1 MHKTFLSIVLFF
13 VATAALAQAGM
24 VVPLKDAL
32 KDDIP
37 LDAYLDTLGRI
48 APAAREG
55 ADTYLNAFRRRCGR
69 PLTVIELR
77 RAIADGAGEPVL
89 MAMMRAASLRDTAAL
104 QRLSNAVSCVRRM

>member
-1 MHKTFLSIVLFF
+1 MRRTFLLIALSLFAA
-13 VATAALAQAGM
+13 VALAESEA
-24 VVPLKDAL
+24 PL

-48 APAAREG
+48 APAARAG
-55 ADTYLNAFRRRCGR
+55 ADAYLNAFQRRCGR

-89 MAMMRAASLRDTAAL
+89 MAMMRAASQHDTATL
-104 QRLSNAVSCVRRM
+104 QRLSSSVSCVRRM

>member
-1 MHKTFLSIVLFF
+1 MRRTFLLIALSFF
-13 VATAALAQAGM
+13 AAVALAESETAA
-24 VVPLKDAL
+24 PL

-48 APAAREG
+48 APAARAG
-55 ADTYLNAFRRRCGR
+55 ADAYLHAFQRRCGR

-89 MAMMRAASLRDTAAL
+89 MAMMRAASQHDTTTL
-104 QRLSNAVSCVRRM
+104 QRLSSSVSCVRRM

>member
-1 MHKTFLSIVLFF
+1 MRRTFLLIALSLFAA
-13 VATAALAQAGM
+13 VALAESEAAA
-24 VVPLKDAL
+24 PL

-48 APAAREG
+48 APAARAG
-55 ADTYLNAFRRRCGR
+55 ADTYLNAFQRRCGR

-89 MAMMRAASLRDTAAL
+89 MAMMRAASQHDTATL
-104 QRLSNAVSCVRRM
+104 QRLSSSVSCVRRM